1 MPTPVKRS
9 HQLLLTDDWT
19 EDNVVKVHKLAVS
32 AVASMLVAG
41 AAFAATPAAP
51 PAKLSMAQAR
61 AIAVKLAPG
70 KITKQEYEKEGKGW
84 RYSFDI
90 MQGKRIHEIGVDA
103 NSGRIVENVFEK
115 PGAKG

>member
-1 MPTPVKRS
+1 M
-9 HQLLLTDDWT
+9 
-19 EDNVVKVHKLAVS
+19 
-32 AVASMLVAG
+32 AG
-41 AAFAATPAAP
+41 AAVAAAPAAP

-70 KITKQEYEKEGKGW
+70 KITKQEYEHEGKGW

-90 MQGKRIHEIGVDA
+90 LQGKRVHEIGVDA
-103 NSGRIVENVFEK
+103 NTGRIVENVFEK